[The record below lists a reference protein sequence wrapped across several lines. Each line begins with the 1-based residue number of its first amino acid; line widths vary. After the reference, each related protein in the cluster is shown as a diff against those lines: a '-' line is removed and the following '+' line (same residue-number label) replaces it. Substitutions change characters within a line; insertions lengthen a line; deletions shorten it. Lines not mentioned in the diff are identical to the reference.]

1 MNFLPGLA
9 EFDTNGSEEVDFRM
23 HLWMAGLRRREARA
37 TLLNGSVLG
46 MAGGMGWSLIFLL
59 NFFWCDSF

>member
-37 TLLNGSVLG
+37 TVLNGSVFG
-46 MAGGMGWSLIFLL
+46 MAGGVGRGLFFLVKIFLV
-59 NFFWCDSF
+59 